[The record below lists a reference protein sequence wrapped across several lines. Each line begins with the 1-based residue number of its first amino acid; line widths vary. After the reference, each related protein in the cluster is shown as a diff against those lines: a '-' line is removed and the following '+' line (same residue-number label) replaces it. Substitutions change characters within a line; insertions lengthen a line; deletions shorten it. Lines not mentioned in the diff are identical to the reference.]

1 MEVRDDSPSELT
13 PKQERFCREY
23 ILDYNAARAARESG
37 YSEESARQIGSENLS
52 KPYIQAYITLL
63 ESDLATTLGITKSRV
78 LNEHAK
84 LAFSSIAHLHN
95 TWIERKDFDTLTD
108 EQKASI
114 AEISTQTRTEKI
126 YKGTK
131 DEALVDIDYVK
142 IKLYDKQRSL
152 DSISKILGFDAVQK
166 IVNTNVNYNS
176 ELTRDE
182 IKKISETLDSDV

>member
-152 DSISKILGFDAVQK
+152 DSIRKILGFDAVQK